1 MWDLS
6 QTSVTCRTVCG
17 HLNEGHVTKGAF
29 IWQPNT
35 VRKPNRFTWY
45 TNSSKRWHPEILWPQ
60 KRQNQEH
67 QHKQGDPP
75 TPHPPSPAVPL
86 RVWIRQLSLRS
97 EQSPHCSE
105 KKDVFSTLFTAL
117 SFSLR
122 LCGVLSDRPNKRHWK
137 HPRLARPT
145 TMSMVTPHR
154 EEKWRRSTCKWL
166 LILVLLCENKK

>member
-45 TNSSKRWHPEILWPQ
+45 TNGSKRWHPEILWPQ

-67 QHKQGDPP
+67 QHKQGNPPPP
-75 TPHPPSPAVPL
+75 THPPQLVLWGSGSGSCPSGLNRAHTVL
-86 RVWIRQLSLRS
+86 KKKTCSAHCSRLSL
-97 EQSPHCSE
+97 SPSVSAGFCQTGQT
-105 KKDVFSTLFTAL
+105 KDTGNTQDWHGPPQWA
-117 SFSLR
+117 
-122 LCGVLSDRPNKRHWK
+122 W
-137 HPRLARPT
+137 
-145 TMSMVTPHR
+145 
-154 EEKWRRSTCKWL
+154 
-166 LILVLLCENKK
+166 